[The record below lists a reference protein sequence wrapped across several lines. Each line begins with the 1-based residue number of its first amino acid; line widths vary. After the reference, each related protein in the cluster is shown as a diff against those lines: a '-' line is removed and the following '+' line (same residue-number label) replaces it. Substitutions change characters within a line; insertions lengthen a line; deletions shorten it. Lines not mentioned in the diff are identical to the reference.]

1 VGIVTP
7 PLAFATSGSTG
18 EPVSWLRTA
27 EQIVAEARLL
37 AELTAPDDVDGVVC
51 FAPPRHLYGYL
62 MGLALPQLL
71 GVPCWYVS
79 LTESPKRV
87 VSRLRRPVIATVPA
101 AMATLSRSLPALRR
115 LDEVVLVHGSAVLP
129 PDAGRIVA
137 ALDGRARMVE
147 LFGSTET
154 GLVASRATAGA
165 PWTPATDVAVAAGQA
180 GVPEQLRVRS
190 PRLAHRPGGTVPA
203 ELKLDDIVTVRP
215 DGTFD
220 WHGRRSRMVK
230 VNGRRV
236 YLDEIEAFLR
246 DAAPGAVSRC
256 EAHPDDLRGEWF
268 TVLVDSAGS
277 QGLAEVEQACRALPA
292 WQRPSSV
299 GHSSVGHSSV
309 TGGGAVATA

>member
-1 VGIVTP
+1 MTR

-27 EQIVAEARLL
+27 EQIRAEAGLL
-37 AELTAPDDVDGVVC
+37 AELTAPTGVDGVVC

-79 LTESPKRV
+79 LTDSPKRV
-87 VSRLRRPVIATVPA
+87 LSRLRRPVIATVPA

-129 PDAGRIVA
+129 PDAGRVLA
-137 ALDGRARMVE
+137 ALEGRARLVE

-154 GLVASRATAGA
+154 GLVASRTTPGA
-165 PWTPATDVAVAAGQA
+165 PWAPASDVTVSAGPV
-180 GVPEQLRVRS
+180 GEPGQLRVRS
-190 PRLAHRPGGTVPA
+190 PRLAHRPGGAVTA
-203 ELKLDDIVTVRP
+203 ELELDDIVTVRP

-246 DAAPGAVSRC
+246 DAAPGAVSHC

-277 QGLAEVEQACRALPA
+277 QGLAEVEQACRSLPA
-292 WQRPSSV
+292 WQRPSAV
-299 GHSSVGHSSV
+299 GRSTVGRSTVGPSTV
-309 TGGGAVATA
+309 GAA